1 MSFQRRRIDLL
12 DKLRTGKGLSKKRK
26 NIIGGNFN
34 VVEND
39 RYGDNETDGD
49 KDDSDDVEEEKEEEK
64 SKRGRT
70 AFPGNFYIVK
80 LSLFSGIRY
89 VQKI

>member
-1 MSFQRRRIDLL
+1 M
-12 DKLRTGKGLSKKRK
+12 SKKRK

-34 VVEND
+34 VVEHD
-39 RYGDNETDGD
+39 RYGEDGD
-49 KDDSDDVEEEKEEEK
+49 KDDRDDVEEEKEEEK

-80 LSLFSGIRY
+80 LSLFF
-89 VQKI
+89 

>member
-1 MSFQRRRIDLL
+1 M
-12 DKLRTGKGLSKKRK
+12 SKKRK

-39 RYGDNETDGD
+39 RYGDDDTDGD
-49 KDDSDDVEEEKEEEK
+49 KDDSDDVEEEKKGEEK

-80 LSLFSGIRY
+80 LSLFF
-89 VQKI
+89 